1 MKLVLLL
8 AEDRVL
14 ASFGPSST
22 LFAEGV
28 HGSVEFPGN
37 LRDGV
42 ECDWKC
48 VGNKSQG
55 MRLAVA

>member
-1 MKLVLLL
+1 MLDTFLT
-8 AEDRVL
+8 
-14 ASFGPSST
+14 P
-22 LFAEGV
+22 FAGGV

-42 ECDWKC
+42 ECDWKF
-48 VGNKSQG
+48 VGNKLQG